1 MKIEIK
7 QLSRIGSPKWVQACM
22 KHTVQPICFADPW
35 GKDDYSLNDIKEK
48 FWGKKFSMSVFTF
61 QLNLGFIIV

>member
-35 GKDDYSLNDIKEK
+35 GKDDYSLNDLEENYCWETIFHEC
-48 FWGKKFSMSVFTF
+48 FHISAQFRVYY
-61 QLNLGFIIV
+61 